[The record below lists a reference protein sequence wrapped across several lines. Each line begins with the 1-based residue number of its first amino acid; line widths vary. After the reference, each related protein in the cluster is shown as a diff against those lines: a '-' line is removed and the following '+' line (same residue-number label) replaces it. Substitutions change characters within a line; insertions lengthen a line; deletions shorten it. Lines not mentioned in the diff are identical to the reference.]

1 MSNLLRQNLDGPRR
15 PLRLG
20 AELEREM
27 PGMIRDIATIPNDM
41 ILSVTGVTVSED
53 LSMAQV
59 FFSVIGSD
67 TSGESVERHL
77 NKLRGKFRTAIA
89 KRFVMRQ
96 HPEVRFNYDRTPA
109 KAARIEE
116 LLKQARSGEEES

>member
-1 MSNLLRQNLDGPRR
+1 MDGPRR

-27 PGMIRDIATIPNDM
+27 LGMIRDIATIPNDM
-41 ILSVTGVTVSED
+41 ILSVTGVTVSDD

-59 FFSVIGSD
+59 FFSVIGSE

-116 LLKQARSGEEES
+116 LLKQARNEEEGS

>member
-1 MSNLLRQNLDGPRR
+1 MSNLLRTNSNGPRR
-15 PLRLG
+15 PLRIA

-27 PGMIRDIATIPNDM
+27 PGMIRDIARFDNNVLLT
-41 ILSVTGVTVSED
+41 VTAVKVSED
-53 LSMAQV
+53 LSLAQV
-59 FFSVIGSD
+59 FFSVIGPA
-67 TSGESVERHL
+67 ERALEYERDL

-96 HPEVRFNYDRTPA
+96 HPDVKFIYDEIPA

-116 LLKQARSGEEES
+116 LLRQARGGGDEA

>member
-1 MSNLLRQNLDGPRR
+1 MSNLLRLNSNGPRR
-15 PLRLG
+15 PLRIA

-27 PGMIRDIATIPNDM
+27 PGMIREIAQLDSNI
-41 ILSVTGVTVSED
+41 ILTVTAVKVSDD

-59 FFSVIGSD
+59 FFSILGPTD
-67 TSGESVERHL
+67 KFFETERLL

-96 HPEVRFNYDRTPA
+96 HPDVRFTYDEIPA

-116 LLKQARSGEEES
+116 LLKQARGGETE

>member
-59 FFSVIGSD
+59 FFSVIGSE

>member
-1 MSNLLRQNLDGPRR
+1 MSNLLRQNMDGPRR

-27 PGMIRDIATIPNDM
+27 PGMIRDIATIPGVM
-41 ILSVTGVTVSED
+41 ILSGTGVTVSDD

-59 FFSVIGSD
+59 FFSVIGSE

-116 LLKQARSGEEES
+116 LLKQARNEEEGS

>member
-1 MSNLLRQNLDGPRR
+1 MDGPRR

-27 PGMIRDIATIPNDM
+27 PGMIRDIATIPSDM
-41 ILSVTGVTVSED
+41 ILSVTGVTVSDD

-59 FFSVIGSD
+59 FFSVIGSE

-116 LLKQARSGEEES
+116 LLKQARNEEEGS

>member
-1 MSNLLRQNLDGPRR
+1 MSNLLRQNMDGPRR

-27 PGMIRDIATIPNDM
+27 PGMIRDIATIPSDM
-41 ILSVTGVTVSED
+41 ILSVTGVTVSDD

-59 FFSVIGSD
+59 FFSVIGSE

-116 LLKQARSGEEES
+116 LLKQARNEEEGS

>member
-1 MSNLLRQNLDGPRR
+1 MSNLLRQNMDGPRR

-27 PGMIRDIATIPNDM
+27 LGMIRDIATIPNDM
-41 ILSVTGVTVSED
+41 ILSVTGVTVSDD

-59 FFSVIGSD
+59 FFSVIGSE

-116 LLKQARSGEEES
+116 LLKQARNEEEGS